1 MFSKGKFLPFL
12 AVSALVHITAL
23 FVFIKIAFKPIY
35 LSAPIEVA
43 FYSPADKKT
52 DIHSIENPK
61 PQKEQAKEVKKE
73 APAAPKV
80 EAKKEPVKTQSS
92 KDDIKIKEKKAPPKE
107 KAKENEKAPAA
118 KTDAKGE
125 SSKEEKNPAPKKEV
139 AAAPSQAQTVQAPPN
154 AKQATTGAQYE
165 GLRIDAADFDY
176 AYYERTIVNKIGRN
190 WEWLESYG
198 SLRVVIYFRILKN
211 GEVDESSVRVYE
223 TSRNPS
229 FDDNAKNA
237 VLRASPFGDLPEA
250 YKGNSIG
257 VYFEFKHKR

>member
-1 MFSKGKFLPFL
+1 MFNKSKFIPFL

-23 FVFIKIAFKPIY
+23 FIFLKVAFKPIY

-52 DIHSIENPK
+52 DIHSIETPK
-61 PQKEQAKEVKKE
+61 PQKEQTKEVKKE
-73 APAAPKV
+73 APAKS

-92 KDDIKIKEKKAPPKE
+92 KDDIKIKEKKTVSKE
-107 KAKENEKAPAA
+107 KANEKGKAPVASAQA
-118 KTDAKGE
+118 KDET
-125 SSKEEKNPAPKKEV
+125 SKEEKPPAPKKETP
-139 AAAPSQAQTVQAPPN
+139 AAPSQAQTVQAPPN
-154 AKQATTGAQYE
+154 AKQGATGAQYE

-211 GEVDESSVRVYE
+211 GMVDETSVHVYE
-223 TSRNPS
+223 TSRNQS

-250 YKGNSIG
+250 YRGDSIG
-257 VYFEFKHKR
+257 VYFEFRHKR